1 MSDGWV
7 GAVGVV
13 GIAVVVLVG
22 AALLTPGQPDC
33 VAYSAAG
40 RLRCPWYRTFLRNAV
55 LLAGVITGGLVVVGV
70 PIGLLRGLLGA
81 RR

>member
-1 MSDGWV
+1 MADPEGEDGTNTRSVSDGWV

-40 RLRCPWYRTFLRNAV
+40 R
-55 LLAGVITGGLVVVGV
+55 
-70 PIGLLRGLLGA
+70 
-81 RR
+81 